1 MNTSISITI
10 NMDGNTEK
18 HGFHYR
24 GKSERDSLQER
35 LNVKS
40 MHHFYRHFELIYN
53 DDFANGKFKDIIHK
67 TPGLSDE
74 FMNEQIPSDLSNSV
88 TWKDVLL
95 FGMIPELRDILNEN
109 LRDDIQFLNQSV
121 EVPSPAPAPAPEPTT
136 PPTPQPRSEIVIEAK
151 AVKNNVI
158 SCKKIDEKIVIIYE
172 DNEKD
177 EKYVY
182 EIIKDSE
189 FWNQNNMYFQGNFD
203 KCYNVLNMTFTE
215 RNFYVKWKIKD
226 KDEHKMTINIS
237 FEDAL
242 FGFSIDMILDAEE
255 KHIEKLEK
263 KVQELEKKLEKY
275 DELEDK
281 VRSLCEYITYKET
294 IDDGDERTHG
304 RRWRDQMGHD
314 NSRDWDVPMEEPG
327 SPKYNELSQTKSGYR
342 KEIWKKVM
350 EEKGWTI

>member
-18 HGFHYR
+18 HGFHHR
-24 GKSERDSLQER
+24 GKNEGESLQER
-35 LNVKS
+35 SNVKS
-40 MHHFYRHFELIYN
+40 MNHFYRHYEIIYD

-74 FMNEQIPSDLSNSV
+74 FMNEKIPTDLSKTV

-95 FGMIPELRDILNEN
+95 FGMIPELRDHLNEN
-109 LRDDIQFLNQSV
+109 IREDIQYLNQSV
-121 EVPSPAPAPAPEPTT
+121 EAPSPAPAPEPTT

-177 EKYVY
+177 EKYTF
-182 EIIKDSE
+182 EIVKESE

-215 RNFYVKWKIKD
+215 RNFNVKWKIKE
-226 KDEHKMTINIS
+226 KDEHKMTINVS

-294 IDDGDERTHG
+294 KHSWSHTGKQLTWSDEKNKHIVDIQENCVSMIQNR
-304 RRWRDQMGHD
+304 
-314 NSRDWDVPMEEPG
+314 E
-327 SPKYNELSQTKSGYR
+327 K
-342 KEIWKKVM
+342 IWETFL
-350 EEKGWTI
+350 EEKGWNI

>member
-10 NMDGNTEK
+10 NMNGNTEK
-18 HGFHYR
+18 HGFHCNGQSAEDYMKACR
-24 GKSERDSLQER
+24 SAKSFHRY
-35 LNVKS
+35 
-40 MHHFYRHFELIYN
+40 YRHIEAVNQNN
-53 DDFANGKFKDIIHK
+53 DHTVSGS
-67 TPGLSDE
+67 LSDE
-74 FMNEQIPSDLSNSV
+74 FLNEQIPGYLSKIV
-88 TWKDVLL
+88 RWKDVIL
-95 FGMIPELRDILNEN
+95 FGMIPELRNISNEH
-109 LRDDIQFLNQSV
+109 LREDIQFLNQSV
-121 EVPSPAPAPAPEPTT
+121 EAPSPSPAPAPEPTT

-158 SCKKIDEKIVIIYE
+158 ICKKIDEKIVIIYE

-182 EIIKDSE
+182 EIVKDSE

-215 RNFYVKWKIKD
+215 RNFNVKWKIKE
-226 KDEHKMTINIS
+226 KDEHKMTINVS
-237 FEDAL
+237 FEDEL

-281 VRSLCEYITYKET
+281 IRSLCEYITYKET
-294 IDDGDERTHG
+294 INDILAARSDCGDV
-304 RRWRDQMGHD
+304 WRDQMGHD
-314 NSRDWDVPMEEPG
+314 NSRDWDISLEDPG
-327 SPKYNELSQTKSGYR
+327 PPKYNELSQTKSGYR

>member
-10 NMDGNTEK
+10 NMDENAEK

-24 GKSERDSLQER
+24 GESDEDYLKKKSNL
-35 LNVKS
+35 KS
-40 MHHFYRHFELIYN
+40 FHRYYRHYHSVYKNKNNYHEVI
-53 DDFANGKFKDIIHK
+53 GS
-67 TPGLSDE
+67 LSDE
-74 FMNEQIPSDLSNSV
+74 FLNEQIPADLSKTV

-95 FGMIPELRDILNEN
+95 FGMIQELRIIPNEH
-109 LRDDIQFLNQSV
+109 LREDIQYLNQSV
-121 EVPSPAPAPAPEPTT
+121 EAPSPAPAPAPATEPTT
-136 PPTPQPRSEIVIEAK
+136 PPTPQPRSGIVIEAK

-182 EIIKDSE
+182 EIVKDSE

-215 RNFYVKWKIKD
+215 RNFYVKWKIKE
-226 KDEHKMTINIS
+226 KDGHKMTINVS
-237 FEDAL
+237 FEDEL

-263 KVQELEKKLEKY
+263 KVQGLEKKLEKY

-281 VRSLCEYITYKET
+281 VRSLCEYITYIQTET
-294 IDDGDERTHG
+294 NIPHIGEHIG
-304 RRWRDQMGHD
+304 KPVGP
-314 NSRDWDVPMEEPG
+314 NGEPLC
-327 SPKYNELSQTKSGYR
+327 PVKYNTMERASIMRR
-342 KEIWKKVM
+342 KLTWDEVQKD
-350 EEKGWTI
+350 KGWNI

>member
-1 MNTSISITI
+1 MKTSISITI

-18 HGFHYR
+18 HGFHYG
-24 GKSERDSLQER
+24 GKNQEDYMKESTTI
-35 LNVKS
+35 KS
-40 MHHFYRHFELIYN
+40 FHRYYRHYS
-53 DDFANGKFKDIIHK
+53 AVHK
-67 TPGLSDE
+67 NNNHSVNASLSDE
-74 FMNEQIPSDLSNSV
+74 FMNEQIPTDLSKTI

-95 FGMIPELRDILNEN
+95 FGMIIELRTIPGEH
-109 LRDDIQFLNQSV
+109 LREDIQFLNQSV
-121 EVPSPAPAPAPEPTT
+121 EAPSPAPAPEPTT

-158 SCKKIDEKIVIIYE
+158 SCKKIDEKIVIIYD

-182 EIIKDSE
+182 EIVKDSE

-215 RNFYVKWKIKD
+215 RNFYVKWKIKE
-226 KDEHKMTINIS
+226 KDEHKMIINVS

-294 IDDGDERTHG
+294 KHFWSHTGKELK
-304 RRWRDQMGHD
+304 W
-314 NSRDWDVPMEEPG
+314 SREKNKHIVDIQENCVSSIPTRE
-327 SPKYNELSQTKSGYR
+327 K
-342 KEIWKKVM
+342 IWETFL
-350 EEKGWTI
+350 EEKGWNI

>member
-10 NMDGNTEK
+10 NMNGNTEK
-18 HGFHYR
+18 HGFHQ
-24 GKSERDSLQER
+24 GGQNEEDALQNNANLKSL
-35 LNVKS
+35 
-40 MHHFYRHFELIYN
+40 HYFYRHSENIYN
-53 DDFANGKFKDIIHK
+53 DDFTDGKYKNIIHK
-67 TPGLSDE
+67 HARLSDE
-74 FMNEQIPSDLSNSV
+74 FLNEQIPGYLSKIV

-95 FGMIPELRDILNEN
+95 FGMIPELRNIPNDH
-109 LRDDIQFLNQSV
+109 LREDIQFLNQSV
-121 EVPSPAPAPAPEPTT
+121 EAPSPAPAPEPTT

-158 SCKKIDEKIVIIYE
+158 ICKKIDEKIVIIYE

-182 EIIKDSE
+182 EIVKDSE

-215 RNFYVKWKIKD
+215 RNFNVKWKIKE
-226 KDEHKMTINIS
+226 KDEHKMTINVS
-237 FEDAL
+237 FEDEL

-281 VRSLCEYITYKET
+281 IRSLCEYITYKET
-294 IDDGDERTHG
+294 INDGDLVRRT
-304 RRWRDQMGHD
+304 RREWRDQMGHD

-327 SPKYNELSQTKSGYR
+327 PPKYNELSQTKSVYR

>member
-18 HGFHYR
+18 HGFHCNGESEEDYR
-24 GKSERDSLQER
+24 KVCPTIKSFHRY
-35 LNVKS
+35 
-40 MHHFYRHFELIYN
+40 YRHYSAVYKNNKHSVI
-53 DDFANGKFKDIIHK
+53 GS
-67 TPGLSDE
+67 LSDE
-74 FMNEQIPSDLSNSV
+74 FMNEQIPTDLSKTI

-95 FGMIPELRDILNEN
+95 FGMIPELRNIPSEH
-109 LRDDIQFLNQSV
+109 LREDIQFLNQSV
-121 EVPSPAPAPAPEPTT
+121 EAPSPAPAPAPEPT
-136 PPTPQPRSEIVIEAK
+136 TPQPRSEIVIEAK

-158 SCKKIDEKIVIIYE
+158 SCKKDDEKIVIIYE

-182 EIIKDSE
+182 EIVKESE

-215 RNFYVKWKIKD
+215 RNFYVKWKIKE

-294 IDDGDERTHG
+294 VGYFSETGRPLQRIDREKLKKNESLIDFYQERDATLT
-304 RRWRDQMGHD
+304 RERQEVW
-314 NSRDWDVPMEEPG
+314 NIC
-327 SPKYNELSQTKSGYR
+327 K
-342 KEIWKKVM
+342 
-350 EEKGWTI
+350 EEKGWNI

>member
-1 MNTSISITI
+1 MNTSISIRI

-18 HGFHYR
+18 HGFHCN
-24 GKSERDSLQER
+24 GESEEDALQGNSNLKSL
-35 LNVKS
+35 
-40 MHHFYRHFELIYN
+40 HHFYRHKGYIYK
-53 DDFANGKFKDIIHK
+53 DDFVGGKYKNIIHK
-67 TPGLSDE
+67 SIQLSDE
-74 FMNEQIPSDLSNSV
+74 FLNEQLPSDLSNFV

-95 FGMIPELRDILNEN
+95 FGMVPELRNIPNEHLREDI
-109 LRDDIQFLNQSV
+109 RFLNQSV
-121 EVPSPAPAPAPEPTT
+121 EAPSPAPAPAPEPTT

-182 EIIKDSE
+182 EIVKESE

-203 KCYNVLNMTFTE
+203 KFYNVLNMTFTE
-215 RNFYVKWKIKD
+215 RNFYVKWKIKE
-226 KDEHKMTINIS
+226 KDEHKMTINVS
-237 FEDAL
+237 FEDEL
-242 FGFSIDMILDAEE
+242 FGFSIDMIIDAEE

-294 IDDGDERTHG
+294 KHHWSHTGKQLTWSDEKNKNVVDIQENCDSMIPNR
-304 RRWRDQMGHD
+304 
-314 NSRDWDVPMEEPG
+314 E
-327 SPKYNELSQTKSGYR
+327 K
-342 KEIWKKVM
+342 IWETFL
-350 EEKGWTI
+350 EEKEWNI